1 MKEPPITPKTEII
14 MGPMSRAELN
24 RYKALKEELA
34 SQLDII
40 NTAFIKAGRI
50 LSQIRDERLY
60 RGEFDT
66 FEQFCRS
73 MVGKDKRYVNR
84 IIQAHGVIEDLMLEG
99 VKESELP
106 NSERIC
112 RELANYPMP
121 DMKKIWQRAKQMS
134 LAAGKSHPDSMTV
147 REAAA
152 TVEGVNPEA
161 RRRQIVE
168 LVQRF
173 EGIARKMKLIIG
185 WGDMEPRE
193 IERMRKALRQIAALA
208 ATHLEGIPQE
218 FKAS

>member
-1 MKEPPITPKTEII
+1 

-24 RYKALKEELA
+24 RYASLKEELA

-50 LSQIRDERLY
+50 LGQIRDERLY

-84 IIQAHGVIEDLMLEG
+84 LIQAHGVIEELMLQG

-106 NSERIC
+106 NNERIC
-112 RELANYPMP
+112 RELANYPLA
-121 DMKKIWQRAKQMS
+121 DIKKIYQRSRQMALS
-134 LAAGKSHPDSMTV
+134 AGKATPDSITV

-152 TVEGVNPEA
+152 SLDGVSKEA
-161 RRRQIVE
+161 RQRQIIE
-168 LVQRF
+168 LIQRF
-173 EGIARKMKLIIG
+173 ERIARMMTLTIG
-185 WGDMEPRE
+185 WRSSTK
-193 IERMRKALRQIAALA
+193 RHRKTRLC
-208 ATHLEGIPQE
+208 THEDSNADGNPP
-218 FKAS
+218 

>member
-1 MKEPPITPKTEII
+1 
-14 MGPMSRAELN
+14 MSRAELN

-193 IERMRKALRQIAALA
+193 IERLRKALAQIAALA
-208 ATHLEGIPQE
+208 TTHLEGIPKE